1 MLVDLDPLS
10 PGRRYKLLASLIV
23 PRPIAFVTT
32 VSAAGIVNAAP
43 YSFFNC
49 FGSDPALVI
58 CHSGDRPP
66 PADTPKDTYLNIK
79 AQNGAFVVNLVSETM
94 ARRMNACA
102 APLPHGVSE
111 AEVNNLPTEPIDGF
125 PIPRLAESPA
135 SLACRLLEVKH
146 VGNNRLLL
154 GQVHHIAAAD
164 GLIDP
169 DTFRVDADRLHL
181 IGRMGPPGG
190 YTTTRDTFDL

>member
-32 VSAAGIVNAAP
+32 VDGSGVVNAAP

-58 CHSGDRPP
+58 CHSGDRDQ
-66 PADTPKDTYLNIK
+66 DTPKDTYLNIE

-94 ARRMNACA
+94 AERMNACA
-102 APLPHGVSE
+102 APLPRGVSE
-111 AEVNNLPTEPIDGF
+111 AEVNGLPTEPIGVGGF
-125 PIPRLAESPA
+125 PVPRLAESPA
-135 SLACRLLEVKH
+135 SLACRLIEVKH

-169 DTFRVDADRLHL
+169 DTFRVAADRLHL